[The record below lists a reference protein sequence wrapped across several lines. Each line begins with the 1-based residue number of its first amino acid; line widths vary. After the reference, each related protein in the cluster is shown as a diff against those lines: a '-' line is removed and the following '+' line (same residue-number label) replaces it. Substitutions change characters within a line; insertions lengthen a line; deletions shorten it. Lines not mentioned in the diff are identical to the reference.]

1 MVPPPDPHNDDDMD
15 MDSQEELGDGD
26 SHLSPKLVEGTPF
39 VPRSPMGNMMSAPPE
54 GGSFAT
60 LEAVHRHVLEY
71 CTSVGYAVV
80 IGRSKRTVPGLKKVL
95 FVCDRAGKPPSRVSP
110 EQRKRKTSS
119 RKCNCQFGFFAIEQ
133 RTQWTIRYRPDQ
145 GHLQHNHGPSESPLL
160 HPAARKLDSKMVAAV
175 KELKDSGEL
184 QEAHGADALLTDAGV
199 GVSQTLEILQQQH
212 PHVPLLPRDI
222 YNARAAINRNPQK
235 VEAGIAEARSTIYNK
250 PAPTAEERIRS
261 DLRRELQ
268 KTKDDLE
275 DSKKEVEELKEKLRE
290 KDKMIEKFE
299 MFIDICNQRVML
311 QREKLAD
318 TGDENA
324 GTGGSS
330 S

>member
-1 MVPPPDPHNDDDMD
+1 MEV
-15 MDSQEELGDGD
+15 DSQTDSPEEA
-26 SHLSPKLVEGTPF
+26 SHIGPKLIDGTPF

-54 GGSFAT
+54 GGSFPS
-60 LEAVHRHVLEY
+60 LDAVHKHVLEY

-80 IGRSKRTVPGLKKVL
+80 IGRSKKTVPGLKKVL

-145 GHLQHNHGPSESPLL
+145 VHLQHNHGPSESPLL

-175 KELKDSGEL
+175 KQLKENGTSRIWKKDLEVPG
-184 QEAHGADALLTDAGV
+184 LTVTGI
-199 GVSQTLEILQQQH
+199 GVSQTLEILQSQN

-222 YNARAAINRNPQK
+222 YNARAAITRNPSK
-235 VEAGIAEARSTIYNK
+235 VEAGIAEQRPAIYSK

-261 DLRRELQ
+261 DLRRELARA
-268 KTKDDLE
+268 KEELDKVKEDSRKEIDDL
-275 DSKKEVEELKEKLRE
+275 KAKLRE
-290 KDKMIEKFE
+290 KEKIIRKFE
-299 MFIDICNQRVML
+299 MFIDICNERVMV
-311 QREKLAD
+311 QRERLND
-318 TGDENA
+318 VDEQENNGEA
-324 GTGGSS
+324 SS
-330 S
+330 ASR